1 MQKKFNIRVYGI
13 LIKDQKVLL
22 NEEFIKG
29 RKVIKFPGGG
39 LDWGEGIADC
49 LKREWMEELGL
60 HITVLNHFY
69 TTDFF
74 QQSAFDD
81 SQIISI
87 YYLIDAIVPVQILN
101 NETNERSFWLPLN
114 SLNTDTFTLPI
125 DQFVGHKL
133 MAVLRHGLL

>member
-13 LIKDQKVLL
+13 LIKNQKVLL

-29 RKVIKFPGGG
+29 RKIIKFPGGG

-49 LKREWMEELGL
+49 LKREWMEELGIDIAL
-60 HITVLNHFY
+60 LDHFY

-87 YYLIDAIVPVQILN
+87 YYLIDAEVPDLILN
-101 NETNERSFWLPLN
+101 KESNERSFWLPLN
-114 SLNTDTFTLPI
+114 NLHTDTFTLPI
-125 DQFVGHKL
+125 DQRVGNKL
-133 MAVLRHGLL
+133 IALLKA